1 MSIGK
6 ILYNAAV
13 LFSLKDSANCDPYS
27 KFDLI
32 DMAITPNPA
41 LVGETVYMAI
51 EFKNNYKVIDA
62 GIEKMKLSFNDFPIP
77 VNDANL
83 CDPSKTICPIQLGYH
98 SMNNS
103 FIAPN
108 SVGNYHVKVGWF
120 EDDGMTSLLCFKG
133 DFAIVPDTRFSG
145 VRGG

>member
-51 EFKNNYKVIDA
+51 EFKNNYKVVNA
-62 GIEKMKLSFNDFPIP
+62 GIEKMKLSFRKNNIKIP
-77 VNDANL
+77 R
-83 CDPSKTICPIQLGYH
+83 S
-98 SMNNS
+98 
-103 FIAPN
+103 
-108 SVGNYHVKVGWF
+108 
-120 EDDGMTSLLCFKG
+120 
-133 DFAIVPDTRFSG
+133 FSG
-145 VRGG
+145 VFFLQRL